1 MMKLN
6 GKAVLITGS
15 TDGVGRRLAIRLGEA
30 GANVLVHGRDQDRGR
45 RVVTDI
51 KAAGGTANFLA
62 ADFASLAEVR
72 RLADTIL
79 ETELRLDI
87 LINNAGIGTAGA
99 TRLESADGYELRFAV
114 NYLSGFLLTYL
125 LLPLLRHGGPSQIV
139 NVASAGQ
146 QAIDFDDLMLEHGF
160 SGSRAYCQSKLAQIM
175 FTIHLAQELTGSEIV
190 VNALHP
196 ATYMDTAMVRRAGVT
211 PMSTVEEGAA
221 AILNLAVPPAG
232 QRGSGRYFSGLSER
246 RAHAQAYDDAAR
258 RRLHTISRRL
268 TGLAEER
275 LGQQ

>member
-1 MMKLN
+1 MTKLD
-6 GKAVLITGS
+6 GKAVLVTGS
-15 TDGVGRRLAIRLGEA
+15 TDGVGRRVAIRLGEA

-45 RVVTDI
+45 SVVADI

-79 ETELRLDI
+79 ETEPRLDI
-87 LINNAGIGTAGA
+87 LINNAGIGTAGV

-114 NYLSGFLLTYL
+114 NYLSGFLLTHL
-125 LLPLLRHGGPSQIV
+125 LLPLLRHGGPAQIV

-175 FTIHLAQELTGSEIV
+175 FTIDLAQELAGSEIV

-196 ATYMDTAMVRRAGVT
+196 ATYMDTTMVRRAGVT

-232 QRGSGRYFSGLSER
+232 KRGSGRYFNGLSER

-258 RRLHTISRRL
+258 RRLHAISRRL
-268 TGLAEER
+268 TGLAE
-275 LGQQ
+275 GMN